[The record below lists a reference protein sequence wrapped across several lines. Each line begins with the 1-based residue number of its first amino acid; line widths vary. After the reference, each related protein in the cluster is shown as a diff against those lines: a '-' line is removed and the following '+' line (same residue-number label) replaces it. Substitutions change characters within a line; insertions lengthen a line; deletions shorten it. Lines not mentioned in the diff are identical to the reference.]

1 MTRDAKT
8 ITHANSNSKTHIL
21 GIHEYY
27 SKKGVKY
34 WVVSWKYNGKAHAK
48 SFSCKK
54 YGESFAL
61 SEALEFRKLIE
72 EKLYL
77 KSSVHQN
84 CGNIAVD

>member
-1 MTRDAKT
+1 MRDAKN
-8 ITHANSNSKTHIL
+8 ITHANANSKTQIL
-21 GIHEYY
+21 GISEYF
-27 SKKGVKY
+27 SKKGIKY

-72 EKLYL
+72 EKLYG
-77 KSSVHQN
+77 K
-84 CGNIAVD
+84 I